1 MYQGA
6 LGPFDQKILFQAAKH
21 AGFAQWFADP
31 RTRRMWATEAF
42 YDLLGFDPLEVSLDH
57 EWIRK
62 RLHPDD
68 AGKNLENMR
77 KVFFGEN
84 DGFDTDFRLMCKDR
98 SYKWFHATARLYERE
113 GSRSEPII
121 CGNLTDISHRKETEK
136 RLRQALSLAETAR
149 EEAEKSEDLLLLATE
164 NAGISPWLLN
174 PGSGTFIR
182 NKRFKT
188 LSGMP
193 MDGDVGHSSDVSS
206 RVHPD
211 DIAAVRQELAS
222 LLCGHKA
229 VAKVEHRLRHEDGHY
244 VWCSSIAR
252 LLPGTAEKR
261 SNLIC
266 GVTNDISER
275 IAHEVEL
282 NAALRDAQA
291 KRLEALEAAEI
302 LRHSTEKSSVVP
314 WYRIPETGEG
324 HVAGHLATILGFP
337 SDFEIGFRQLRELLH
352 PDDAQD
358 MDNNFLALDHGEI
371 EELSG
376 AFRLQ
381 RADGSWR
388 WFKGQAQR
396 VDRSAEGLPIMI
408 CGSLTDIDEL
418 KQNEVRLAE
427 TANTLRRSHEHLT
440 LVADVAPVG
449 LYEFRLS
456 PDGRLD
462 FPYCS
467 GRFADFAGVD
477 HSAIMKDSM
486 KLFSVV
492 VPEDIP
498 PLLASVHRSAETLDL
513 WQRRFRIRHPE
524 RDIVWLHGTSVPRK
538 EPDGTC
544 IWTGAFLDVTADVE
558 REQEQRHAHL
568 LAEQM
573 RAENERQA
581 LHDGLTGLP
590 NRRFYDRMIG
600 ERLERARSGGPK
612 DAVLI
617 RLDLDHFKHVND
629 TLGHEAGDAVLAHV
643 AEILGRS
650 VRSSDFAAR
659 IGGDEFSILM
669 APGASEK
676 GAREIVKRIRGDL
689 EKPMKFEGRQCR
701 FGASFGVAFSE
712 DLSRD
717 GADIQMFANAA
728 LYRAKVS
735 GRNRLE
741 FFTPDLHQS
750 LLHDRRLSV
759 EIHEAI
765 EDDQFVP
772 FFQPQISA
780 ESGRLV
786 GLEVLLR
793 WRHPAKG
800 LVTPEAFLQVAEQLR
815 LVADID
821 RIMMEKSLEALGRWR
836 KRGLEVPKI
845 SFNVSSG
852 RMHDPGV
859 VALAT
864 QMAASNTRV
873 TFELLESILIEE
885 ENAAFRD
892 HLAKIRAAGIDI
904 EIDDFG
910 SGHASIIGLMEIA
923 PSALKIDKRIIFP
936 VARDNRARNLVR
948 AIVEIANTLGI
959 NTVAEG
965 VETEEQAMV
974 LREIG
979 CNVLQG
985 YLFSCP
991 LSEEQFLSFAL
1002 NLERN
1007 SAP

>member
-6 LGPFDQKILFQAAKH
+6 LGPFDQQILFQAAKH

-31 RTRRMWATEAF
+31 RTRRMWATDAF
-42 YDLLGFDPLEVSLDH
+42 YDLLGFDPREVSLDH

-68 AGKNLENMR
+68 VGKNFERMR
-77 KVFFGEN
+77 KAFSGEN

-98 SYKWFHATARLYERE
+98 SYKWFHATGRLYERE
-113 GSRSEPII
+113 SSRAEPIV
-121 CGNLTDISHRKETEK
+121 CGNLTDISSRKATED
-136 RLRQALSLAETAR
+136 RLREALSLAETAR

-164 NAGISPWLLN
+164 YAGISPWLLN
-174 PGSGTFIR
+174 PSFGTFIR

-188 LSGMP
+188 LGGIR
-193 MDGDVGHSSDVSS
+193 MDGDMGHSSNVYS
-206 RVHPD
+206 RIHPD
-211 DIAAVRQELAS
+211 DLPAVQRELAD
-222 LLCGHKA
+222 LLHGQQD
-229 VAKVEHRLRHEDGHY
+229 VAKVEHRLLHEEGHY

-252 LLPGTAEKR
+252 LLPATVEKR
-261 SNLIC
+261 SNLVC
-266 GVTNDISER
+266 GVTVDISER
-275 IAHEVEL
+275 KAHEVEL
-282 NAALRDAQA
+282 NVALKKAQA
-291 KRLEALEAAEI
+291 TRLEALEAADI

-324 HVAGHLATILGFP
+324 NVAGHLATILGFP
-337 SDFEIGFRQLRELLH
+337 ADFKIGFRQLLELLH
-352 PDDAQD
+352 PDDARD
-358 MDNNFLALDHGEI
+358 MDDNFLALNRGEI
-371 EELSG
+371 EELGG
-376 AFRLQ
+376 AFRLR
-381 RADGSWR
+381 RADGNWR
-388 WFKGQAQR
+388 WFKGRAQR
-396 VDRSAEGLPIMI
+396 VDRSAEGLPVMI

-418 KQNEVRLAE
+418 KQNEARLAE

-456 PDGRLD
+456 PDGRFD

-477 HSAIMKDSM
+477 HVEIMKDSM
-486 KLFSVV
+486 KLFRVV

-498 PLLASVHRSAETLDL
+498 ALLASVHRSAETLEL
-513 WQRRFRIRHPE
+513 WHARFRIRHPE
-524 RDIVWLHGTSVPRK
+524 RGIVWLHGSSVPRK

-544 IWTGAFLDVTADVE
+544 IWTGAFLDVTADME
-558 REQEQRHAHL
+558 REQEQRHAHH

-590 NRRFYDRMIG
+590 NRRYYDKVIG
-600 ERLERARSGGPK
+600 ERLERARSAGPK

-617 RLDLDHFKHVND
+617 RIDLDYFKHVND
-629 TLGHEAGDAVLAHV
+629 TLGHEAGDNVLVHV
-643 AEILGRS
+643 AEILERS
-650 VRSSDFAAR
+650 IRSSDFAAR

-669 APGASEK
+669 APSASEAV
-676 GAREIVKRIRGDL
+676 ARDVVRRIRSEL
-689 EKPMKFEGRQCR
+689 QKPMKYEGRQCR
-701 FGASFGVAFSE
+701 FGASFGVAYSQ

-717 GADIQMFANAA
+717 GADIQMFADAA

-750 LLHDRRLSV
+750 LLRDRRLSV

-765 EDDQFVP
+765 EGDQFVP

-780 ESGRLV
+780 ETGCLV

-793 WRHPAKG
+793 WRHPTKG

-836 KRGLEVPKI
+836 ERGLEVPKI

-859 VALAT
+859 VALAA

-923 PSALKIDKRIIFP
+923 PSALKIDKRIVFP
-936 VARDNRARNLVR
+936 VASDDRARKLVR

-965 VETEEQAMV
+965 VETEQQAKA

-991 LSEEQFLSFAL
+991 LSEERFLTFAL
-1002 NLERN
+1002 ELEKTC
-1007 SAP
+1007 AH